1 MNAPSI
7 QNRSQSRGRFTQDV
21 RQELLEDDMDEK
33 DRQLFEL
40 RQELRGVKQ
49 ILIGILIS
57 TATASIIGAINLLLS
72 K

>member
-1 MNAPSI
+1 MNAPAVRA
-7 QNRSQSRGRFTQDV
+7 RSEQRHEYLQDV
-21 RQELLEDDMDEK
+21 RQRMLEDDMDEK
-33 DRQLFEL
+33 DRQLYEL